1 MVNTLQTSKP
11 TGCRSARIASTLALV
26 IIYMVR
32 TRALVKRSHLGDGI
46 SYKWAIIG

>member
-11 TGCRSARIASTLALV
+11 TGCRSARIASTLVLV